1 MQTIHGGDIYRNRI
15 QIDFSVNINPL
26 GIPEEVK
33 DALHQAVDV
42 CMQYPDME
50 AEQLKE
56 ALSRKFCLPKTYFLP
71 GNGASGIFF
80 VNSEQNNNAMKK
92 IWAYILPTA
101 LCFVLGGLAGWLQQ
115 DAIEEWY
122 PLLDKPTLTP
132 PNAVFPIAWSIIYL
146 CMGISGGL
154 VLTSEAPARKSAVRL
169 WFLQLGCNFLWS
181 ILFFVCRS
189 PLLGMADIVVLDV
202 LVILYLVR
210 SANVRAAAAWL
221 FVPYLCWILFATY
234 LNAYILV
241 ANGTGL

>member
-1 MQTIHGGDIYRNRI
+1 M
-15 QIDFSVNINPL
+15 
-26 GIPEEVK
+26 
-33 DALHQAVDV
+33 
-42 CMQYPDME
+42 
-50 AEQLKE
+50 
-56 ALSRKFCLPKTYFLP
+56 P

-80 VNSEQNNNAMKK
+80 GNSEQNNNAMKK

>member
-1 MQTIHGGDIYRNRI
+1 MPEICLSWIKTTHTMKRLFRY
-15 QIDFSVNINPL
+15 L
-26 GIPEEVK
+26 GPV
-33 DALHQAVDV
+33 L
-42 CMQYPDME
+42 
-50 AEQLKE
+50 
-56 ALSRKFCLPKTYFLP
+56 
-71 GNGASGIFF
+71 
-80 VNSEQNNNAMKK
+80 
-92 IWAYILPTA
+92 
-101 LCFVLGGLAGWLQQ
+101 LCFAVGFSASLFQAR
-115 DAIEEWY
+115 AIAEWY
-122 PLLDKPTLTP
+122 PALVKPPLTP
-132 PNAVFPIAWSIIYL
+132 PAVAFPIAWSIIYL

>member
-1 MQTIHGGDIYRNRI
+1 
-15 QIDFSVNINPL
+15 
-26 GIPEEVK
+26 
-33 DALHQAVDV
+33 
-42 CMQYPDME
+42 
-50 AEQLKE
+50 
-56 ALSRKFCLPKTYFLP
+56 
-71 GNGASGIFF
+71 
-80 VNSEQNNNAMKK
+80 MKK

-189 PLLGMADIVVLDV
+189 RSPLHILKCPSVLS
-202 LVILYLVR
+202 LMM
-210 SANVRAAAAWL
+210 
-221 FVPYLCWILFATY
+221 
-234 LNAYILV
+234 
-241 ANGTGL
+241 NGRKEKLKRI

>member
-1 MQTIHGGDIYRNRI
+1 M
-15 QIDFSVNINPL
+15 
-26 GIPEEVK
+26 
-33 DALHQAVDV
+33 
-42 CMQYPDME
+42 
-50 AEQLKE
+50 
-56 ALSRKFCLPKTYFLP
+56 P

-154 VLTSEAPARKSAVRL
+154 VLTSEAPPPPQAGKEGGLPLWGRNAVAA
-169 WFLQLGCNFLWS
+169 
-181 ILFFVCRS
+181 LFFVCRS

>member
-1 MQTIHGGDIYRNRI
+1 
-15 QIDFSVNINPL
+15 
-26 GIPEEVK
+26 
-33 DALHQAVDV
+33 
-42 CMQYPDME
+42 
-50 AEQLKE
+50 
-56 ALSRKFCLPKTYFLP
+56 
-71 GNGASGIFF
+71 
-80 VNSEQNNNAMKK
+80 MKK
-92 IWAYILPTA
+92 IWAYSLPTV
-101 LCFVLGGLAGWLQQ
+101 LCFVLGGLAGWLQH
-115 DAIEEWY
+115 DAINEWY
-122 PLLDKPTLTP
+122 PLLDKPALTP

-169 WFLQLGCNFLWS
+169 WFFQLGCNFLWS

-221 FVPYLCWILFATY
+221 FVPYLCWLLFATY

>member
-1 MQTIHGGDIYRNRI
+1 
-15 QIDFSVNINPL
+15 
-26 GIPEEVK
+26 
-33 DALHQAVDV
+33 
-42 CMQYPDME
+42 
-50 AEQLKE
+50 
-56 ALSRKFCLPKTYFLP
+56 
-71 GNGASGIFF
+71 
-80 VNSEQNNNAMKK
+80 MKK

-189 PLLGMADIVVLDV
+189 PLLGMALRPLPLLDPFRH
-202 LVILYLVR
+202 LPQRLYSRCERDGAVNR
-210 SANVRAAAAWL
+210 GKARCAAGRRFEKSPGRKL
-221 FVPYLCWILFATY
+221 PGIRRRIT
-234 LNAYILV
+234 
-241 ANGTGL
+241 

>member
-1 MQTIHGGDIYRNRI
+1 
-15 QIDFSVNINPL
+15 
-26 GIPEEVK
+26 
-33 DALHQAVDV
+33 
-42 CMQYPDME
+42 
-50 AEQLKE
+50 
-56 ALSRKFCLPKTYFLP
+56 
-71 GNGASGIFF
+71 
-80 VNSEQNNNAMKK
+80 MKK

-154 VLTSEAPARKSAVRL
+154 VLTAEAPARKSAVRL

-202 LVILYLVR
+202 AKQDYRASGGEASAEVAAILAQKDLVIEIPRYTINHAR
-210 SANVRAAAAWL
+210 ENH
-221 FVPYLCWILFATY
+221 
-234 LNAYILV
+234 
-241 ANGTGL
+241 

>member
-1 MQTIHGGDIYRNRI
+1 
-15 QIDFSVNINPL
+15 
-26 GIPEEVK
+26 
-33 DALHQAVDV
+33 
-42 CMQYPDME
+42 
-50 AEQLKE
+50 
-56 ALSRKFCLPKTYFLP
+56 
-71 GNGASGIFF
+71 
-80 VNSEQNNNAMKK
+80 MKK

-122 PLLDKPTLTP
+122 PL
-132 PNAVFPIAWSIIYL
+132 IAWSIIYL

>member
-1 MQTIHGGDIYRNRI
+1 
-15 QIDFSVNINPL
+15 
-26 GIPEEVK
+26 
-33 DALHQAVDV
+33 
-42 CMQYPDME
+42 
-50 AEQLKE
+50 
-56 ALSRKFCLPKTYFLP
+56 
-71 GNGASGIFF
+71 
-80 VNSEQNNNAMKK
+80 MKK

-181 ILFFVCRS
+181 ILFFVCQHSWVRTN
-189 PLLGMADIVVLDV
+189 VVCTLTNHFRPFQHFSKHWITCHSSKIIHV
-202 LVILYLVR
+202 L
-210 SANVRAAAAWL
+210 
-221 FVPYLCWILFATY
+221 
-234 LNAYILV
+234 
-241 ANGTGL
+241 